1 MNATASPT
9 RTFLAE
15 LPFNSFSLA
24 ACGVGLLVALLFIRR
39 PKARLPPGPRGW
51 PIIGNLFDLPA
62 ADDPIPWT
70 SHREKYGPVSSVSV
84 LGNNI
89 VLLNDLKSCT
99 ELLDKRSSLYSG
111 RPFFP
116 FASGLVGWDQQM
128 IMAQPGDHFRRM
140 RTLLKSHIGS
150 PAAASPFYPI
160 QELETRRLILRVS
173 KRPDELIPQLRT
185 AAGAIALHISHG
197 YQVETEKTGHTSA
210 WFIDIFPWMKHLPR
224 WFKFHKVAAEFRERN
239 FAQTERPYQFVR
251 GEIAAGCAEPSF
263 TSLALGENPE
273 PATEYALKFAA
284 TAIYGGGSDPAVGAL
299 SAFVL
304 LLVMHPECQQR
315 ARAELD
321 AVVGTKRLPVVTD
334 RPRLPYIEAIIK
346 EVFRWHCV
354 GRIGIP
360 HRVTDD
366 DHYNGFLIPKDA
378 LILPHMWNITHDPEL
393 YSSPDAFNPDRFLG
407 ERPELD
413 PSTYLFGFGRRAC
426 PGKDLAHSHMF
437 ITIAMILTVYTIGK
451 PKNERGEEIEPVC
464 EFLPG
469 TVSHPRPFGYTL
481 QQTVFRSIKIVA
493 DDDHGPGAHLSDL
506 LVKPP
511 HITRLVQHLTIQ
523 RSVESTDPLDDP
535 KALPVPPA
543 DLFSRLPNLT
553 SLSLFFL
560 SFTYVEDLPS
570 LIAARSRCPI
580 SSLKL
585 FKCEF
590 RLTEMNALFHH
601 LLPHLRCLQ
610 LEGIFIDELFRHA
623 MQSTNFD
630 PAVVDF
636 DDGHAVQVDNTDD
649 LAYIHVDEL
658 CLYARTGTIDVL
670 MDLYSS
676 RKFSPLACVRKL
688 VIRSDI
694 WTPTFVGRINRL
706 VARATCD
713 FFLECLEIRAASLN
727 EIHETLPPIQ
737 VGKLKTLHLHLPRSY
752 GNHVDFLVW
761 HTSTLLHLPPTINEI
776 ILIVSDLEELVC
788 DRHSEAWLNLDA
800 ALCRPKVELVPK
812 LTIITTMKESK
823 LQALLPKAY
832 AKFPMAFR

>member
-99 ELLDKRSSLYSG
+99 ELLIN
-111 RPFFP
+111 
-116 FASGLVGWDQQM
+116 GLHSILDWLSRMDQQM

-197 YQVETEKTGHTSA
+197 YQVETEKPDILVNLVENAAKDFFKATMPGA

-284 TAIYGGGSDPAVGAL
+284 TAIYGGGSDP
-299 SAFVL
+299 
-304 LLVMHPECQQR
+304 QR

-413 PSTYLFGFGRRAC
+413 PSTYLFGFGRR
-426 PGKDLAHSHMF
+426 
-437 ITIAMILTVYTIGK
+437 K

-464 EFLPG
+464 EFL
-469 TVSHPRPFGYTL
+469 R
-481 QQTVFRSIKIVA
+481 
-493 DDDHGPGAHLSDL
+493 
-506 LVKPP
+506 
-511 HITRLVQHLTIQ
+511 
-523 RSVESTDPLDDP
+523 
-535 KALPVPPA
+535 
-543 DLFSRLPNLT
+543 
-553 SLSLFFL
+553 
-560 SFTYVEDLPS
+560 
-570 LIAARSRCPI
+570 ARS
-580 SSLKL
+580 
-585 FKCEF
+585 
-590 RLTEMNALFHH
+590 A
-601 LLPHLRCLQ
+601 
-610 LEGIFIDELFRHA
+610 
-623 MQSTNFD
+623 
-630 PAVVDF
+630 
-636 DDGHAVQVDNTDD
+636 
-649 LAYIHVDEL
+649 
-658 CLYARTGTIDVL
+658 
-670 MDLYSS
+670 
-676 RKFSPLACVRKL
+676 
-688 VIRSDI
+688 
-694 WTPTFVGRINRL
+694 
-706 VARATCD
+706 
-713 FFLECLEIRAASLN
+713 
-727 EIHETLPPIQ
+727 
-737 VGKLKTLHLHLPRSY
+737 
-752 GNHVDFLVW
+752 
-761 HTSTLLHLPPTINEI
+761 
-776 ILIVSDLEELVC
+776 
-788 DRHSEAWLNLDA
+788 EA
-800 ALCRPKVELVPK
+800 
-812 LTIITTMKESK
+812 
-823 LQALLPKAY
+823 QALINSIEEEAPRRPSDGYNL
-832 AKFPMAFR
+832 